1 MALETKTEESILQ
14 SNGIFHFYKDFTNES
29 CAEAITWIIESNL
42 DQERT
47 YERLTLILNSPG
59 GELDA
64 CWALVDAMQGSPI
77 PVDTIGTGCVASCGI
92 ITLMAGNYR
101 IATPNTSF
109 LSHQFSAGAYDKQ
122 HELMS
127 SVSLWKQINDRVLA
141 HYKRCTGLALKTI
154 KEKLLPPSDVWLT
167 AKEAKKY
174 HIVDEI
180 RNVSF

>member
-1 MALETKTEESILQ
+1 MALEKKTEETILQ
-14 SNGIFHFYKDFTNES
+14 RNGIFHFYKDFTNES

-42 DQERT
+42 TPEPS
-47 YERLTLILNSPG
+47 YERLTLLINSPG

-64 CWALVDAMQGSPI
+64 CWALVDAMQGSTL
-77 PVDTIGTGCVASCGI
+77 PVDTIGTGCVASCGL

-101 IATPNTSF
+101 TSTPNASF

-122 HELMS
+122 HELIS
-127 SVSLWKQINDRVLA
+127 SINMWKTTNEQIVA
-141 HYKRCTGLALKTI
+141 HYKRCTGLSLKTI
-154 KEKLLPPSDVWLT
+154 REKLLPPSDVWLT
-167 AKEAKKY
+167 PQLAKKY